1 MMLLQIIGKPW
12 FNFIVLCIEKL
23 LVLVEHS
30 HRKCINLILVHM
42 RWIRMRSQVPIPSA
56 RNLNKAHYNVW
67 VMVVRPIVP
76 RVIPRC

>member
-42 RWIRMRSQVPIPSA
+42 
-56 RNLNKAHYNVW
+56 H
-67 VMVVRPIVP
+67 
-76 RVIPRC
+76 VITVDTHAQSSSDSERA

>member
-42 RWIRMRSQVPIPSA
+42 RGGYACAVKFQFRA
-56 RNLNKAHYNVW
+56 
-67 VMVVRPIVP
+67 
-76 RVIPRC
+76 RVI